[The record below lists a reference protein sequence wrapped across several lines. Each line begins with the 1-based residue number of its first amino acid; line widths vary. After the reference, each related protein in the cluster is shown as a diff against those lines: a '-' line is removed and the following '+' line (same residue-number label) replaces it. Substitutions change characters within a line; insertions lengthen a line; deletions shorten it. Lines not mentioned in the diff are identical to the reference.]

1 MLRDCQE
8 ETRVFLE
15 RAELLEEKLGPLL
28 LQLPP
33 FFGGERADL
42 LENFLDDLPKEHR
55 YAVEVR
61 NSKLLGEN
69 LYFAL
74 KENKVAL
81 VWVESPSMPDINE
94 ITGEFVYVRWEGD
107 RKKVNGKLGKIET
120 DKTEDISSWV
130 KRLKPLFDKGTEVFG
145 YFSKYYSGLP
155 TSDAQKFQQLAE
167 KTT

>member
-1 MLRDCQE
+1 
-8 ETRVFLE
+8 
-15 RAELLEEKLGPLL
+15 
-28 LQLPP
+28 
-33 FFGGERADL
+33 
-42 LENFLDDLPKEHR
+42 
-55 YAVEVR
+55 VR
-61 NSKLLGEN
+61 NPKLLDEN
-69 LYFAL
+69 LYSAL
-74 KENKVAL
+74 KQNKVAL

-94 ITGEFVYVRWEGD
+94 ITGEFVYIRWEGD

-120 DKTEDISSWV
+120 DKTEDISSWA